1 MREISLLK
9 DIEHES
15 IVALYDV
22 VVADNN
28 LYLVFEYLNMD
39 LKKLLDRGKD
49 LFTPMLVK
57 VLHSRYRHTSKTFNH
72 HPRNRCRATCT
83 KCCRPSRS
91 VTCIAS
97 CIAT

>member
-9 DIEHES
+9 DIDHES

-22 VVADNN
+22 VIADSN

-39 LKKLLDRGKD
+39 LKKMLDRSKE

-57 VLHSRYRHTSKTFNH
+57 V
-72 HPRNRCRATCT
+72 RAHYSYYSPGT
-83 KCCRPSRS
+83 
-91 VTCIAS
+91 I
-97 CIAT
+97 